1 MATKRI
7 TVEVE
12 VPEWLVEE
20 KSIAERLARASVR
33 LLLADLLAEEIG
45 LSEEEALW
53 MEKQVKKKLAERHS
67 S

>member
-1 MATKRI
+1 MATKKI

-20 KSIAERLARASVR
+20 KSTAERLARASVR
-33 LLLADLLAEEIG
+33 LLLADLLAEEVG

>member
-1 MATKRI
+1 MATRRI

-12 VPEWLVEE
+12 VPEWLVREE
-20 KSIAERLARASVR
+20 GIAERLARASVR
-33 LLLADLLAEEIG
+33 LLLADLLAEEAG

-53 MEKQVKKKLAERHS
+53 MERRVKKRLGERRS